1 MRLLITEIVTAH
13 FLHIFFIPLYFNLT
27 TTEIMPRFL
36 PRKKV
41 LLALSPYLQDDSL
54 AFPGPFLNLFI
65 ESQKKLQNVYLLW
78 NVRFVFIPIRITA
91 VQTDLCISIFFALS
105 ISFLC
110 IHSAVKLRVL
120 VVLSLLLFVLPPIF
134 SLGKFL
140 RLYKLPLFWFTSCCF
155 TCCIYELYSFMT

>member
-65 ESQKKLQNVYLLW
+65 ESQKSYKTYIYYEMYVLFLFLFELRRPN
-78 NVRFVFIPIRITA
+78 RPMHF
-91 VQTDLCISIFFALS
+91 DFFRVS

>member
-65 ESQKKLQNVYLLW
+65 ESQKSYKTYIYYEMYVLFLFLFELRPSKPTYAFRFFSRFFRVNYLF
-78 NVRFVFIPIRITA
+78 FVHP
-91 VQTDLCISIFFALS
+91 LCGRVAHFSRSIVTIICTFSDFFS
-105 ISFLC
+105 
-110 IHSAVKLRVL
+110 R
-120 VVLSLLLFVLPPIF
+120 
-134 SLGKFL
+134 
-140 RLYKLPLFWFTSCCF
+140 
-155 TCCIYELYSFMT
+155 